1 MGLLF
6 FIAVWLTVAAGW
18 ITNIVNVVNSPA
30 VSEWTGF
37 HIASAIGVFAAP
49 LGVILGWVSWF

>member
-1 MGLLF
+1 MLYLIIL
-6 FIAVWLTVAAGW
+6 IAMIAGW
-18 ITNIVNVVNSPA
+18 ITNIVNVVCSPA

>member
-1 MGLLF
+1 MGWLF
-6 FIAVWLTVAAGW
+6 FIVVWSTVAAGW
-18 ITNIVNVVNSPA
+18 ITNIVNVVYSPA

-37 HIASAIGVFAAP
+37 HIASAIGIFAAP

>member
-1 MGLLF
+1 MAF
-6 FIAVWLTVAAGW
+6 IFIIAVWLTVAAGW
-18 ITNIVNVVNSPA
+18 ITNIINVVNSPA